1 MSQNVKVS
9 GLFEPKPF
17 LSQPFI
23 CACIFFIY
31 IYYHRCYDFLPLA
44 PTSQQQVLGEAPG
57 HRCGG
62 VQHVARGH
70 ARLHFPLFSFLV
82 EPVGLLS
89 VKEIKNEANNLKCDI
104 VINIRDTNKVQ
115 YTISIYIYT
124 MFQTILIFKTKTHLR
139 ITWRWNICNM
149 YIIDQEYKHHPNHVC
164 LSFPDPAFF
173 PCKGY
178 ERLGNQHMYTVHVY
192 VDKYTPNLIKHH

>member
-1 MSQNVKVS
+1 MH
-9 GLFEPKPF
+9 
-17 LSQPFI
+17 I
-23 CACIFFIY
+23 TY
-31 IYYHRCYDFLPLA
+31 INHHRCYDFLIPLA

-89 VKEIKNEANNLKCDI
+89 VKEIKKRQQTINTFQKMKQITWN
-104 VINIRDTNKVQ
+104 VILWLILGIPTK
-115 YTISIYIYT
+115 SYIPYLYT
-124 MFQTILIFKTKTHLR
+124 MFQTLLIFKTKTHLR
-139 ITWRWNICNM
+139 ITSRWNICNM
-149 YIIDQEYKHHPNHVC
+149 YIIDQEDKHHPNHVC

-173 PCKGY
+173 PFKGY
-178 ERLGNQHMYTVHVY
+178 ERLGNQHMYTLHVY